1 MLPKFLRPEILPYA
15 SVEVIPATRAD
26 FHTFITNPATGPTL
40 DAMLADNAA
49 VDAALAEQRDAD
61 DPDDRDED
69 RGATCGSNCGYC
81 GGCS

>member
-26 FHTFITNPATGPTL
+26 FHAFITNPSTGPTL

-49 VDAALAEQRDAD
+49 VDAAIAEQER

-69 RGATCGSNCGYC
+69 RGSACGSNCGYC